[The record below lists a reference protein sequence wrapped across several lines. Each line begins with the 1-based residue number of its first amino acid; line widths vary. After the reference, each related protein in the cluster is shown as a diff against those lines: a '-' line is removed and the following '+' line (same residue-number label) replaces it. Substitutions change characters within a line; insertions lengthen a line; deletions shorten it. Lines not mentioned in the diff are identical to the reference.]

1 MHTYIKYVIF
11 EELAWRQKG
20 GITFWILWLFL
31 GRCGQISVH
40 PRQGT
45 QHQWQTKEITIP
57 KSSQVIQWVCWGSLQ
72 EYGVLTDRSMGDSQA
87 ASSLKI
93 LAQHGRAQKV
103 SSLKLPTQDLQA
115 AEMVMSLLTSRFFCL
130 CNSGEGNVNILIF
143 RRFLDR
149 VRFTSWGLISFPSPF
164 RRDCFHWRKVLC
176 HMSGA
181 SFTTDWWEQRFY
193 SSLMSFPLQNT
204 LIYGI

>member
-11 EELAWRQKG
+11 EESRLKAERRCHLLDFV
-20 GITFWILWLFL
+20 TFSGEMWTN
-31 GRCGQISVH
+31 IST
-40 PRQGT
+40 PQTG
-45 QHQWQTKEITIP
+45 HQWQMKEITTT
-57 KSSQVIQWVCWGSLQ
+57 KSSQVNQWVSRGYLQ

-87 ASSLKI
+87 ALSLKI
-93 LAQHGRAQKV
+93 LAQHGRML

-115 AEMVMSLLTSRFFCL
+115 AEMVMSLLTSKFFCL
-130 CNSGEGNVNILIF
+130 RNSGEGHVNILIF

-149 VRFTSWGLISFPSPF
+149 VRFTSWGLINFPSPF
-164 RRDCFHWRKVLC
+164 RRECFHWRKFLC

-181 SFTTDWWEQRFY
+181 SFTTDSWEKIFY